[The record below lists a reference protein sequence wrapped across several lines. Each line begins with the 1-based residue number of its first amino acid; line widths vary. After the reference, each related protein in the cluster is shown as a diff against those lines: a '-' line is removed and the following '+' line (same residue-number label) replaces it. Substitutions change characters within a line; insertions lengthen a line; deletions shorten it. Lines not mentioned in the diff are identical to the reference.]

1 MKKLD
6 EIPKKSVFE
15 VPEGYFDRLPGIIQ
29 ARVAPIAIGTKQ
41 EPQWILYFRFGLRYA
56 LPVLV
61 IGVASFFFLNNPQT
75 LSAEE
80 LIASV
85 DSAHLVAYLED
96 SDLNSDDLLEIVPL
110 DQEEAESIHGRSID
124 ELKVNDEDVEYL
136 SNEFGTDYF

>member
-6 EIPKKSVFE
+6 EIPKKSIFE
-15 VPEGYFDRLPGIIQ
+15 APEGYFDRLPGIIQ
-29 ARVAPIAIGTKQ
+29 ARVSPLAVGAKQGPQGMPYFFLGLKYAI
-41 EPQWILYFRFGLRYA
+41 
-56 LPVLV
+56 PVLIV
-61 IGVASFFFLNNPQT
+61 GAASFFFLNNPQT

-110 DQEEAESIHGRSID
+110 NQEEAEAIQGSSID
-124 ELKVNDEDVEYL
+124 ELKINDEDVEYL

>member
-29 ARVAPIAIGTKQ
+29 ARVTPIAIGTKQ

-96 SDLNSDDLLEIVPL
+96 SDLNSDDLQEIVPL
-110 DQEEAESIHGRSID
+110 DQEEAESIHGHSID

>member
-1 MKKLD
+1 MKKLE

-29 ARVAPIAIGTKQ
+29 ARVAPIAIGAKR
-41 EPQWILYFRFGLRYA
+41 EPQWVLYFRFGLKYA
-56 LPVLV
+56 LPVLFV
-61 IGVASFFFLNNPQT
+61 GVASFFFLNNPQT

-110 DQEEAESIHGRSID
+110 NQEEAEAIQGSSID
-124 ELKVNDEDVEYL
+124 ELKINDEDVEYL

>member
-1 MKKLD
+1 MKKLE

-29 ARVAPIAIGTKQ
+29 ARVAPIAIGSKG
-41 EPQWILYFRFGLRYA
+41 EPQWVLYFRFGLKYA

-61 IGVASFFFLNNPQT
+61 VGVASFFFLNNPQT

-110 DQEEAESIHGRSID
+110 NQEEAEAIQGSSID

>member
-1 MKKLD
+1 MNKLD
-6 EIPKKSVFE
+6 EIPKKNAFE
-15 VPEGYFDRLPGIIQ
+15 APEGYFDRLPGIIQ
-29 ARVAPIAIGTKQ
+29 ARVALIAVGAKR
-41 EPQWILYFRFGLRYA
+41 ESLWIPHLRFSLKYA

-75 LSAEE
+75 MSAEE

-110 DQEEAESIHGRSID
+110 NQEEAEAIQGRSID

-136 SNEFGTDYF
+136 SNEFGIDYF

>member
-6 EIPKKSVFE
+6 EIPKKSIFE
-15 VPEGYFDRLPGIIQ
+15 APEGYFDRLPGIIQ
-29 ARVAPIAIGTKQ
+29 ARVSPLAVGAKQ
-41 EPQWILYFRFGLRYA
+41 GPQWMPYFFFGLKYA
-56 LPVLV
+56 LLVLIV
-61 IGVASFFFLNNPQT
+61 GAASFFFLNNSQT

-110 DQEEAESIHGRSID
+110 NQEEAEAIQGSSID
-124 ELKVNDEDVEYL
+124 ELKINDEDVEYL